1 MWHVINFSLHD
12 RYSTTGKAVLRDILS
27 IMAREWHKIFE
38 LRFKNIHLKCTR
50 GFHLSSRSQTADG
63 LRSGKLNWLSTALR
77 TIFPSQTTLWLT
89 RSSLK
94 DHFFGR
100 NSFEDLQYR
109 SQIKRN
115 RQWTQNTSLWKVR
128 EIAVPWR
135 KISCKLAF
143 KEYRLFWIA
152 INCNNLHAITADNSS
167 ISSSHPR
174 RWNANY

>member
-1 MWHVINFSLHD
+1 MTCNKFFFTWQIT
-12 RYSTTGKAVLRDILS
+12 TTGKAVLRDILS

-38 LRFKNIHLKCTR
+38 LRFKNIYLKCTR
-50 GFHLSSRSQTADG
+50 GFHLSSWSQNRRWTEIWQVEPIINS
-63 LRSGKLNWLSTALR
+63 LQ

-94 DHFFGR
+94 DNFFLEEIPLR
-100 NSFEDLQYR
+100 IFN
-109 SQIKRN
+109 IAPKRN
-115 RQWTQNTSLWKVR
+115 RLWTQNTFLWKVR

-143 KEYRLFWIA
+143 KEYRLFWIP

-167 ISSSHPR
+167 ISSFHPR

>member
-1 MWHVINFSLHD
+1 
-12 RYSTTGKAVLRDILS
+12 
-27 IMAREWHKIFE
+27 MAREWHKIFE
-38 LRFKNIHLKCTR
+38 LRLKNIHLKCTR

-89 RSSLK
+89 RSSRWKTTFLEEIPLRI
-94 DHFFGR
+94 F
-100 NSFEDLQYR
+100 N
-109 SQIKRN
+109 IAPKRN

-143 KEYRLFWIA
+143 KEYRLFWIP
-152 INCNNLHAITADNSS
+152 INCNNLHAITAASQALTQEGGMPIIKDY
-167 ISSSHPR
+167 IR
-174 RWNANY
+174 L